1 MSFLSKKSAWKQGR
15 LVMKANDV
23 QSSSQ
28 KKNNKI
34 AIWIIVALSVLLLVS
49 FIWGVSGAYFQDS
62 DISSGMITTGGPVNI
77 DITQGGASA
86 TTLTFSSSA
95 MPGDVFDQAIQVTAP
110 EGTSKAVLRAK
121 LTVSN
126 DDGLSAPV
134 TATTA
139 ENWAKNTDDYYYYSG
154 TIEAGNSI
162 DFVTQ
167 VEVPTSLTNDD
178 ANKSNTISVVVE
190 AIQHANGAAR
200 AVWTT
205 APSDWVAAYGS
216 GT

>member
-1 MSFLSKKSAWKQGR
+1 
-15 LVMKANDV
+15 MKENEI
-23 QSSSQ
+23 QTSSQ
-28 KKNNKI
+28 KRNNKI

-49 FIWGVSGAYFQDS
+49 FILGISGAYFQGLDTATG
-62 DISSGMITTGGPVNI
+62 DLTTGGPVNI

-86 TTLTFSSSA
+86 STLTFSTAA
-95 MPGDVFDQAIQVTAP
+95 MPGDVFDQAIQITAP
-110 EGTSKAVLRAK
+110 AGTSKAVLRAK
-121 LTVSN
+121 LTISN

-139 ENWAKNTDDYYYYSG
+139 ANWTKNTDDYYYYSG
-154 TIEAGNSI
+154 TIEAGNTV

-178 ANKSNTISVVVE
+178 ANKTNTISVIVE
-190 AIQHANGAAR
+190 AIQHANGAAGV
-200 AVWTT
+200 VWTT
-205 APSDWVAAYGS
+205 APSDWINSYGS